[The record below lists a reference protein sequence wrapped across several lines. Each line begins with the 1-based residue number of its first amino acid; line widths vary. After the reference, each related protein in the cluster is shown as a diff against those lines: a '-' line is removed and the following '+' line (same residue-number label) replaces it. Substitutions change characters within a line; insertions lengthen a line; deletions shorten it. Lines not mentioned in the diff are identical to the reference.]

1 MSLRKRIA
9 DFFLEMIY
17 VLLTAGILIMNV
29 RMLGNTRE
37 RIIVGAEIFLLA
49 AAALVILKLKLVL
62 TRTEE
67 VSDDHK
73 DDRFRPVDRAIFDE
87 LTNAYK
93 LTGREKEVAWLLY
106 LGYTNRQIADELYI
120 AETTVKKH
128 VTHIFEKSGN
138 TCRDDFRSSIKND

>member
-1 MSLRKRIA
+1 MRKRIA

-17 VLLTAGILIMNV
+17 VLLTAGILFMNV

-87 LTNAYK
+87 LTNSYK